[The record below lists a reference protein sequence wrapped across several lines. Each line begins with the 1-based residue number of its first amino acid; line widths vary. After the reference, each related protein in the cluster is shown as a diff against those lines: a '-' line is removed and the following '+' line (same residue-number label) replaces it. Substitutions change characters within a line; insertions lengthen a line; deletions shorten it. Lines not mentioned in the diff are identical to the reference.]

1 MEKNMKRFWIVW
13 KHALGSFD
21 EEDGYNRRNENAI
34 ALVRTI
40 IVGINLFVGIV
51 IVINILKGW

>member
-1 MEKNMKRFWIVW
+1 MKRFWIIW
-13 KHALGSFD
+13 KHSLGSFNKD
-21 EEDGYNRRNENAI
+21 EGYNERNENAI

-51 IVINILKGW
+51 IVINIVHNW